1 MSSTVGETGTL
12 RLVMRELPYILMLL
26 LAFAGI
32 ALTGFGRPTT
42 HFYWMVLAPVYALIV
57 VASGWRRLETGAERM
72 RLVATQALH
81 WLAFLGAMW
90 LMFLPQVR
98 GVDNDNAT
106 SLALLILLAL
116 GTFVAGVHAVVWRI
130 SAVGVFLAAI
140 YGGYFGGGLGIIVL
154 AVLGMVLVDTLTRI
168 NALKQCTSLVVNGFA
183 AVIFLFSGH
192 ILWATAGVMLVCALL
207 GGYLGGRV
215 ASRVSAKVLQRLVLV
230 IGVVVAVVY
239 SVRTFA

>member
-72 RLVATQALH
+72 RLVATQSLH
-81 WLAFLGAMW
+81 WLAFVGAMW

-130 SAVGVFLAAI
+130 SAVGVFLALSVPAI
-140 YGGYFGGGLGIIVL
+140 AWIQDSVTLLLAGIV
-154 AVLGMVLVDTLTRI
+154 
-168 NALKQCTSLVVNGFA
+168 
-183 AVIFLFSGH
+183 
-192 ILWATAGVMLVCALL
+192 
-207 GGYLGGRV
+207 
-215 ASRVSAKVLQRLVLV
+215 LVLV
-230 IGVVVAVVY
+230 FGAVFWWLW
-239 SVRTFA
+239 RREGRDR